1 MNFLALKLTATR
13 VSYLVSDILIQ
24 AYIFAINL
32 VNFLALKLTATCDSY
47 WVSKILIQAHAFAI
61 NLVHFLALKL
71 TATRVSYLVSAPKLA
86 ATCFGKFLAPKS
98 TATCN
103 GYYYSILIS
112 VTLCPKTCNTLTQDT
127 SGTLHWFYGEFLWG
141 SKMKRMPCQL
151 PNLLKSYPMI
161 S

>member
-1 MNFLALKLTATR
+1 MERSGIVYYKSKSIIQPLEK
-13 VSYLVSDILIQ
+13 SYICHKFWSNSISQ
-24 AYIFAINL
+24 
-32 VNFLALKLTATCDSY
+32 ALKLTATCDSY